1 MRFFNMMRVLRL
13 NTLLPVLMLSVLSVV
28 NVWNQGELQRAYEA
42 RERSLALAA
51 ELRMSSEDL
60 TRLARTYVVTAD
72 PAYEQAYWDVLAVRN
87 GTKPRADGQQV
98 SLRELMQQAGFTGE
112 EFGLLEQAERN
123 SNQLVTTE
131 TIAMNAVKGQFAD
144 GRGGYTSKGAPDLV
158 MAQRIMHDRR
168 YHADK
173 ATIMA
178 PIQAFEVRMDQ
189 RTAEAVAQ
197 AQQRS
202 QWLLVAAV
210 LLAALAL
217 VLSWLTVKLHQRAL
231 RRAVSS
237 IADIASHVAA
247 GSAQVAS
254 SSVGLSD
261 GASRQVSD
269 IDDIADVVERSSTAV
284 QGAARSVQQTVILV
298 DRQRSH
304 LGDVSGSLD
313 RLAVSMDHISESG
326 QRINKINSAIDE
338 IAFQT
343 NILALNAA
351 VEAAR
356 AGEAGAGFAVVA
368 DEVRSLAQRCAQAAR
383 EASHLVEE
391 STQRTADGRLQ
402 VGRVLE
408 AVAGLRQQTE
418 QVAQVVVEVQRF
430 SQGQLQAFDDV
441 RLALDR
447 ISGVVHRVAAGSEE
461 GSAAAEEL
469 SAQASAL
476 LDVVESLARSVGH
489 SHHDTAQ

>member
-112 EFGLLEQAERN
+112 EFALLEQAERN

-144 GRGGYTSKGAPDLV
+144 GRGGYTSKGVPDLV

-202 QWLLVAAV
+202 Q
-210 LLAALAL
+210 
-217 VLSWLTVKLHQRAL
+217 
-231 RRAVSS
+231 
-237 IADIASHVAA
+237 
-247 GSAQVAS
+247 
-254 SSVGLSD
+254 
-261 GASRQVSD
+261 
-269 IDDIADVVERSSTAV
+269 
-284 QGAARSVQQTVILV
+284 
-298 DRQRSH
+298 
-304 LGDVSGSLD
+304 
-313 RLAVSMDHISESG
+313 
-326 QRINKINSAIDE
+326 
-338 IAFQT
+338 
-343 NILALNAA
+343 
-351 VEAAR
+351 
-356 AGEAGAGFAVVA
+356 
-368 DEVRSLAQRCAQAAR
+368 
-383 EASHLVEE
+383 
-391 STQRTADGRLQ
+391 
-402 VGRVLE
+402 
-408 AVAGLRQQTE
+408 
-418 QVAQVVVEVQRF
+418 
-430 SQGQLQAFDDV
+430 
-441 RLALDR
+441 
-447 ISGVVHRVAAGSEE
+447 
-461 GSAAAEEL
+461 
-469 SAQASAL
+469 
-476 LDVVESLARSVGH
+476 
-489 SHHDTAQ
+489 